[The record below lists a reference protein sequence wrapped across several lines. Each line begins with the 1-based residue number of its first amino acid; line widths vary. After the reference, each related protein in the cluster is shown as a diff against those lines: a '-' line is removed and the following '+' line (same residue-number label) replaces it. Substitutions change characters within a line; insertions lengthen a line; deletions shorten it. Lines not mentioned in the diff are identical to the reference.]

1 MRNNANGAAVG
12 QHEAAQKRVEEHLEN
27 GAPRDISADDIICQY
42 ARDARVNIGNPVWM
56 RL

>member
-27 GAPRDISADDIICQY
+27 GTPLDIQTDDIIFRF
-42 ARDARVNIGNPVWM
+42 AKDSTPHGSPVWM